1 MAPQISGKWPIIRI
15 HILYQFI
22 GHKILSYTKGTEIQ
36 TEKNQWLQT
45 FREGPE
51 PDLADVGVSIYEEVQ
66 KARKQLQGETDYI

>member
-1 MAPQISGKWPIIRI
+1 MQ
-15 HILYQFI
+15 ILYQFI
-22 GHKILSYTKGTEIQ
+22 GHKILSYTKGIETQ

-66 KARKQLQGETDYI
+66 KERKQLLTRRNRLHLN